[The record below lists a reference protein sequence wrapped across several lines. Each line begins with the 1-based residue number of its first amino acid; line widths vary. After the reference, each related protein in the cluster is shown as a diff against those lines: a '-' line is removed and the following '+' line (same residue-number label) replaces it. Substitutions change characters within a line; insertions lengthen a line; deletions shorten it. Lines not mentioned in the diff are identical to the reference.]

1 MLDNVALITGG
12 SSGIGAEFANQLA
25 ARGYNLLLVSNQ
37 PELLAE
43 RQRYFTEAYPQLTC
57 LIMNIDLSTLD
68 AADRV
73 EQYCRERD
81 IVVEVLVN
89 NSGVFD
95 FKQVAD
101 LTAERLDLYINL
113 HIRCV
118 THLCRIFAAQ
128 MTERGRGYILNMS
141 SMSCWMPMPGIAMY
155 SATKAYIRVFGRA
168 LHYELKDKGV
178 AVLTC
183 CPGGI
188 STTLFGLKPSLRK
201 LGVTLGVLATPQRFV
216 KGALKRLFRK
226 RKQYINGLLNRIS
239 IFTIA
244 ILPTWFIMWA
254 KHISLDKPKTSKL

>member
-43 RQRYFTEAYPQLTC
+43 RQRHFAEAYPQLTC
-57 LIMNIDLSTLD
+57 MIMNIDLSGDD
-68 AADRV
+68 AA
-73 EQYCRERD
+73 EQVADYCRQRGL
-81 IVVEVLVN
+81 VVEVLIN

-101 LTAERLDLYINL
+101 LTAARLDLYINL
-113 HIRCV
+113 HMRCV

-128 MTERGRGYILNMS
+128 MAERGGGFILNMS

-178 AVLTC
+178 SVLTC

-201 LGVTLGVLATPQRFV
+201 LGVSLGVLATPRRFV
-216 KGALKRLFRK
+216 KGALKRLFKR

-239 IFTIA
+239 IVAVASF
-244 ILPTWFIMWA
+244 PTWFIMWA
-254 KHISLDKPKTSKL
+254 KHKLLDKPKTSKL